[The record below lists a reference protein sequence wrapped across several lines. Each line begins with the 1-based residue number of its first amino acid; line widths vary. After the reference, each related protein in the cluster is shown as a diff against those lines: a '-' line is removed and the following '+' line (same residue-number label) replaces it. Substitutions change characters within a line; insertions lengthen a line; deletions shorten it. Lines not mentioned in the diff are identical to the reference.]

1 MRQQKTV
8 EVVRPR
14 PFIPQAA
21 CIEYWQTVR
30 QIYAKSRFY
39 FQKAVPSGQYL
50 SYPGQTS
57 TMLSSYGS
65 SRDLHSPFR
74 SQSPI
79 FLPRPRHL
87 THRVTLRNPLNT
99 ATWWHIVEDNSKTI
113 DRGQTKFTTHNL
125 QWCVNRK
132 TVEVVRPRPFIP
144 QAACIEYWQTVRQI

>member
-1 MRQQKTV
+1 M
-8 EVVRPR
+8 
-14 PFIPQAA
+14 
-21 CIEYWQTVR
+21 
-30 QIYAKSRFY
+30 
-39 FQKAVPSGQYL
+39 PSGQYL

-65 SRDLHSPFR
+65 SRDSHSPFR

-79 FLPRPRHL
+79 FLPKPRHL

-125 QWCVNRK
+125 QWCVNIENSQVCEATPLHSTSSLYWILTNRAANISK
-132 TVEVVRPRPFIP
+132 ITVLFPKGSAKRAVFILSWSNLDHVVELWFLSRF
-144 QAACIEYWQTVRQI
+144 ALAF